1 MRVEKLGDGKP
12 GFAIVGCVHGDEPC
26 GKKAIERLKQSDYE
40 FNSAIK
46 LVIANEKAYAN
57 DVRYIHRDLNRVF
70 PGNKNS
76 EIYEERIAAQLV
88 DELQGLKVLDLH
100 STQSTNKI
108 FAATSVFNHE
118 FSELV
123 KASGA
128 NYLAYFD
135 RSDMDVL
142 MDHLQAISIETGFQ
156 KSEEAAENA
165 YETILN
171 FLAYFDVIDEDY
183 KPSEPEIF
191 RVEERV
197 DRPEV
202 EFKASNFEKVEEGDI
217 YAEGE
222 NEKLKAEEDFY
233 PVLMSTDGYDDI
245 LGYKAKKFK

>member
-12 GFAIVGCVHGDEPC
+12 EFAIVGCVHGDEPC
-26 GKKAIERLKQSDYE
+26 GKKAIERLKKSDYE
-40 FNSAIK
+40 FKTAVK
-46 LVIANEKAYAN
+46 LVIANEKALAN

-70 PGNKNS
+70 PGDKNS
-76 EIYEERIAAQLV
+76 EIYEERIAAEMV

-100 STQSTNKI
+100 STRSTDKV

-142 MDHLQAISIETGFQ
+142 MDHLQAISIEAGLQ
-156 KSEEAAENA
+156 KSEKAVENA

-171 FLAYFDVIDEDY
+171 FLAYYDVIEENYESCD
-183 KPSEPEIF
+183 PEIF
-191 RVEERV
+191 KVEDRVE
-197 DRPEV
+197 RPKV
-202 EFKASNFEKVEEGDI
+202 EFRASNFEKVEEGEI

-222 NEKLKAEEDFY
+222 NETLRAENDFY

-245 LGYKAKKFK
+245 LGYKADKMH